1 MRLAFTFSL
10 FTIETKK
17 KKRCHDS
24 INFNET
30 FDSSCV
36 IVVKFLF
43 LWFYH
48 CSLVIPF
55 HIWTDAK
62 SVSCAAYFSHF
73 SCVLK
78 KNCIAFSLLPLI
90 LLSLYKHLAMHQ
102 IYKLE
107 NWTVL
112 ANPGTCYFRPTEMV
126 RFQNLTLPVS
136 IPD

>member
-78 KNCIAFSLLPLI
+78 KNYCFFFTSFDFTVIIQTFSYAPDIQTGKLDRSGKSRNLLF
-90 LLSLYKHLAMHQ
+90 Q
-102 IYKLE
+102 
-107 NWTVL
+107 
-112 ANPGTCYFRPTEMV
+112 AN
-126 RFQNLTLPVS
+126 
-136 IPD
+136 